1 MGIGPVGRAFVY
13 SFFGF
18 RLRRKAY
25 FTRLDWLL
33 QQQIPVQQRE
43 RLFRY
48 LLLATRILAVLML
61 VAALAG
67 PTSLSSSSDS
77 LHGAGSRCIIYVD
90 NSRGMAME
98 GSGGPL
104 LEQAKSSA
112 RRLIQNAKADTRFV
126 LMSNQSRPL
135 HGVGFIRIEPWTSW
149 IKFR

>member
-1 MGIGPVGRAFVY
+1 MGFQNPLALWGLALLAVPLYIH
-13 SFFGF
+13 FFGF

-67 PTSLSSSSDS
+67 PTSSSPDS
-77 LHGAGSRCIIYVD
+77 LHSVGSRCMIYVD

-104 LEQAKSSA
+104 LEQA
-112 RRLIQNAKADTRFV
+112 
-126 LMSNQSRPL
+126 
-135 HGVGFIRIEPWTSW
+135 
-149 IKFR
+149 